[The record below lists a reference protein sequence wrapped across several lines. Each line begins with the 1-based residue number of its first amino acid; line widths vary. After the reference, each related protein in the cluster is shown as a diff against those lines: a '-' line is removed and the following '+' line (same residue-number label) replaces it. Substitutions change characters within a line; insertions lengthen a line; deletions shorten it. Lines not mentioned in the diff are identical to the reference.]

1 MVYYYSALS
10 RGIVY
15 YYVRKE
21 RIQYNRFLNLPHTT
35 VISCA
40 EDLCV
45 ASTVNLLWAL
55 IDELKFQQMTV
66 SSARV
71 ILASVQAIILAL
83 PGQ

>member
-21 RIQYNRFLNLPHTT
+21 RIQYNQFLNLPHAT

-40 EDLCV
+40 RDMWV

-55 IDELKFQQMTV
+55 NELKFQKMTA
-66 SSARV
+66 SSAR
-71 ILASVQAIILAL
+71 IIQASVQAIILAL